1 MSNPSRHLEWFVQGC
16 VTRPCGLG
24 KLVMRSRGTE
34 ALVRVRRANPPAVLV
49 GLGGFALL
57 VGVLVYVTDRDPA
70 HALLFPGIAA
80 LDTGALFGALGAW
93 LPSFIHPFAF
103 SLFTAAALKRA
114 ASPAYGACAAWWAA
128 NLAFEAGQHEQ
139 LSGYL
144 AELLQFALGPT
155 WLARALSNYFLR
167 GTFDVGDIAAVTAGA
182 LAAAGVLAFVHHQE
196 TRHA

>member
-1 MSNPSRHLEWFVQGC
+1 M
-16 VTRPCGLG
+16 
-24 KLVMRSRGTE
+24 VMRTHGSQGV
-34 ALVRVRRANPPAVLV
+34 VRVRRANPPAVLV

-57 VGVLVYVTDRDPA
+57 VGVLVYLIDRDPA
-70 HALLFPGIAA
+70 RAMLFPRIAA
-80 LDTGALFGALGAW
+80 LDTGALFGAIGAW
-93 LPSFIHPFAF
+93 LPSFIHTFAF

-114 ASPAYGACAAWWAA
+114 ASPAYGACAAWWAV

-139 LSGYL
+139 LSSYFADWLNL
-144 AELLQFALGPT
+144 AFGPT

-182 LAAAGVLAFVHHQE
+182 LAAAGVLVLVQHQE